1 MIEDI
6 NARLHALVDTLT
18 FETATVATAAL
29 QALSNQQTHHQS
41 PFTRLL
47 GLSFA
52 VEDGRAVTT
61 LEVRPH
67 LLNQLGIAHGGVPYA
82 LVDTAC
88 GMAAILRLGEGG
100 RVVTQDLHYR
110 YHGPARLG
118 LIRAEADII
127 HHGSRTM
134 VVQGRVYQEQTLI
147 GSATATF
154 AILSST
160 EVEKLS

>member
-1 MIEDI
+1 MIDDL
-6 NARLHALVDTLT
+6 NARLHTLVDTLT
-18 FETATVATAAL
+18 FDSAAVAYAAV
-29 QALSNQQTHHQS
+29 QALSENQTAHQS

-47 GLSFA
+47 GLGFE
-52 VEDGRAVTT
+52 VTTDGRARTT
-61 LEVRPH
+61 LDVKPH
-67 LLNQLGIAHGGVPYA
+67 LLNSLGIAHGGVPYA

-88 GMAAILRLGEGG
+88 GMAAILRLGENG

-118 LIRAEADII
+118 RISAEADII

-134 VVQGRVYQEQTLI
+134 VAQGRVYQEQSLI

-154 AILSST
+154 AILSEA
-160 EVEKLS
+160 EVQKL